1 MAGGSPPS
9 PPLQNRQTP
18 LCRTGGLASGK
29 SKRLNV
35 GSSALGSPRSLF
47 LGVSKVWIQPCLGRI
62 QSLRR
67 IREVPSSHPCPRSK
81 SGRSRSTKA
90 LQGPRMAEGNVA
102 GVLIA
107 HLQGKRGKKKHCY
120 IQTAVPGAGSGV
132 GMRMGG
138 SCRAWHAN
146 LS

>member
-9 PPLQNRQTP
+9 PPLQDRQTP

-35 GSSALGSPRSLF
+35 GLSALGSPWSLF
-47 LGVSKVWIQPCLGRI
+47 LGMSKVWIQPCLGRI

-107 HLQGKRGKKKHCY
+107 HLQGKRGKKKTLLHPDRS
-120 IQTAVPGAGSGV
+120 ARSRVWGGHEDGGV
-132 GMRMGG
+132 LQ
-138 SCRAWHAN
+138 SLA
-146 LS
+146 

>member
-81 SGRSRSTKA
+81 SGCSRSTKA
-90 LQGPRMAEGNVA
+90 LQGPRMAEGKVA

-132 GMRMGG
+132 GMRMEG